1 MRDNASAIALF
12 LPSMYR
18 MSLVICGIKSIRGID
33 GLQMLERRKLL
44 ACGGEVRKLASSEYA
59 AKASYCRAD
68 G

>member
-1 MRDNASAIALF
+1 
-12 LPSMYR
+12 MYR
-18 MSLVICGIKSIRGID
+18 MSLVNCRINQVDGFLLEID